1 MFISVT
7 FCILSFRT
15 LPFIPQ
21 KKIRIEFSANYPFT
35 TFRIPRSAKYTFPS
49 VQRSLHS
56 AIALVITLQVDK
68 MRALPRTF
76 APHFTRCHTR
86 SPHPRILLT
95 TWICNRYTDWHVGSC
110 LTHLTTMTCTGSQTL
125 GVTFSLSVI
134 LRQTYYYT
142 ADIHWQIYPHE
153 LT

>member
-7 FCILSFRT
+7 FRLLSFRT

-35 TFRIPRSAKYTFPS
+35 TFRIPHSAKYPFPS

-86 SPHPRILLT
+86 SPHTRILLNLDLQQ
-95 TWICNRYTDWHVGSC
+95 IHR
-110 LTHLTTMTCTGSQTL
+110 LTR
-125 GVTFSLSVI
+125 
-134 LRQTYYYT
+134 RQ
-142 ADIHWQIYPHE
+142 
-153 LT
+153 LFN